1 MKSEWK
7 VSMNVIGGEKAYQ
20 VYRLLDVQK
29 VDHSGNRQV
38 VTEIWSKEGDAQA
51 IAEFLN
57 RSGMEPK

>member
-7 VSMNVIGGEKAYQ
+7 VSCNVISGEKVYQ
-20 VYRLLDVQK
+20 VYRQLDVQK

-38 VTEIWSKEGDAQA
+38 VTGIWSKEEEAQA

-57 RSGMEPK
+57 KTGMEPV

>member
-7 VSMNVIGGEKAYQ
+7 VSMNVIGGEKVYQ
-20 VYRLLDVQK
+20 VYRQLDVQK

-38 VTEIWSKEGDAQA
+38 VTGTWSKEEDAQA